1 MAQKPLSHS
10 LGGCIERGLV
20 AGERRCSCYE
30 RHHSEYM
37 LKANSTVKQLGFEM
51 AKRAKADQLGTGT
64 QGLCCKPLRQARPW
78 PERKS
83 APAPSRG
90 ATLTAN
96 TNERTQP
103 ANRGQMVEGQGFRPS
118 CADKVARRR
127 LSNRPNLSGLKPRGG
142 SSVVQLDYGT
152 LLLAAQMHKRTV
164 PVPLQTHRPVL
175 DHGRG

>member
-1 MAQKPLSHS
+1 
-10 LGGCIERGLV
+10 
-20 AGERRCSCYE
+20 
-30 RHHSEYM
+30 
-37 LKANSTVKQLGFEM
+37 M

-96 TNERTQP
+96 ANERTQP

-127 LSNRPNLSGLKPRGG
+127 LSNRPNPSGLAERCRSELYRPKVHKSIERIRGPD
-142 SSVVQLDYGT
+142 LF
-152 LLLAAQMHKRTV
+152 AAH
-164 PVPLQTHRPVL
+164 HE
-175 DHGRG
+175 GRQPY